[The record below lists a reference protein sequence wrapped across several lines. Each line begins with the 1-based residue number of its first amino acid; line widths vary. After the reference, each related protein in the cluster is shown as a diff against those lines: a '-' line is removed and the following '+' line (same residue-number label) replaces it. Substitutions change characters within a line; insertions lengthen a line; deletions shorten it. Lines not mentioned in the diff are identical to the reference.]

1 MMTNSIDASTTKD
14 LLKGFVIPP
23 RPQIVA
29 DIQIEAAMP
38 DPDINVI
45 ASIVAKDA
53 GISGSL
59 IKAINS
65 PLFGLSGTIRS
76 ISHAA
81 GLMGLDSVVSI
92 VTSLSL
98 KSVLS
103 DDNVTGLNRFWDIAT
118 DVARAS
124 VLVSNYLE
132 IGSPDEAYSLGLFH
146 DCGIALMLL
155 KYPNYLD
162 VLEKAYQAGNKSVVD
177 VENEEYKTDHSVL
190 GYYVS
195 KTWKLPEHITEVI
208 SHHHYV
214 ENIFGIDRKRRT
226 KTKDLLLILKI
237 SEHISGSCRILGASA
252 VDHEWQRI
260 GDEIL
265 DYGGLVEDDILNMAD
280 ECKDAGIGL
289 F

>member
-1 MMTNSIDASTTKD
+1 MTNSIDESISKD

-29 DIQIEAAMP
+29 DIQIESAMP
-38 DPDINVI
+38 DPDINAI

-65 PLFGLSGTIRS
+65 PLFGLSGTIKS
-76 ISHAA
+76 VSHAV

-98 KSVLS
+98 KNVLS
-103 DDNVTGLNRFWDIAT
+103 DDNVTGLNRFWDTTT
-118 DVARAS
+118 DVANAS
-124 VLVSNYLE
+124 VLVSKYLG

-146 DCGIALMLL
+146 DCGIPLMLMR
-155 KYPNYLD
+155 YPNYLD
-162 VLEKAYQAGNKSVVD
+162 VLEKGYQASDKRVID

-190 GYYVS
+190 GYYTA
-195 KTWKLPEHITEVI
+195 KTWKLSEHISEVI
-208 SHHHYV
+208 SYHHCV
-214 ENIFGIDRKRRT
+214 GKIFGHDRKSRT
-226 KTKDLLLILKI
+226 QKKDLLLILKI
-237 SEHISGSCRILGASA
+237 SEHICGSYRVLGSSS

-260 GDEIL
+260 GEELL

-280 ECKDAGIGL
+280 ECKGAGIGL